1 MRREWRY
8 PPGSDEACLR
18 LYVPRAQ
25 EARQEV
31 FARRYGFNE
40 VRAQYTIERA
50 CPNVQGWSFGVGRY
64 RNLTQVASY
73 AIWACSTIA
82 GETTSPSA

>member
-18 LYVPRAQ
+18 LYVPRRKRVKKFLRDA
-25 EARQEV
+25 
-31 FARRYGFNE
+31 NE
-40 VRAQYTIERA
+40 VRAQYTIERV

-64 RNLTQVASY
+64 RNLTQ
-73 AIWACSTIA
+73 CT
-82 GETTSPSA
+82 